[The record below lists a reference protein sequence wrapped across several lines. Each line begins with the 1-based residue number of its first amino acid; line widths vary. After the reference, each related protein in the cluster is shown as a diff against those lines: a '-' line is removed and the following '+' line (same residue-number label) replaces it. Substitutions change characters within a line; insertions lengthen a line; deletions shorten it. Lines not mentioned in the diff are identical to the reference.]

1 MEFDDWFEKFRP
13 IENPQTKD
21 EGNEYLFEDC
31 YEEDKEF
38 IHDRIGSKT
47 IWTRIFGENASVFL
61 IEGRHLVNRDGY
73 YVTEVPYEDGEQY
86 NIIIDEGFEQV
97 TCEDVHNLKTFID
110 DNYSPENGST
120 EEEMKS
126 VDKILKY
133 FEYNA

>member
-1 MEFDDWFEKFRP
+1 MRLRVNLDGESD
-13 IENPQTKD
+13 I
-21 EGNEYLFEDC
+21 
-31 YEEDKEF
+31 
-38 IHDRIGSKT
+38 IHEVKT
-47 IWTRIFGENASVFL
+47 
-61 IEGRHLVNRDGY
+61 Y
-73 YVTEVPYEDGEQY
+73 KGEQY

-97 TCEDVHNLKTFID
+97 TCEDVHNLKTLID